1 MCFLGPLP
9 PLYLS
14 LMPVSPV
21 MPGGTASPQSIP
33 GGGAPVVGSFSGVL
47 EV

>member
-14 LMPVSPV
+14 LMPIAPG
-21 MPGGTASPQSIP
+21 MPDGTASPQSRP
-33 GGGAPVVGSFSGVL
+33 GGGEPVVGSFAGVL